1 MATRTRAVDG
11 QSTSTSLPSHT
22 QQIMEAFLWNN
33 KLTTRHEQKKH
44 QEIQSLI
51 LSRLKRQA
59 PTPSQDQLGARQWS
73 DPDSNSSSVIE
84 QYDLS
89 RPRMNN
95 SRPGHD
101 AWPTIQREKQNNES
115 INLQAVLNHRNS
127 IQNRDILPQ
136 RMHSLNI
143 QSDDDD
149 DEDNTI
155 VCCDGV
161 QIREGQK
168 NLCTIAMWAIVILFI
183 INHFFAHMASYMHK
197 PKNIDGRVVELGAQ
211 ANNGVDLEVIA
222 NSNISITEL
231 GDEG

>member
-1 MATRTRAVDG
+1 MDT
-11 QSTSTSLPSHT
+11 QSTSSSLPSHT

-59 PTPSQDQLGARQWS
+59 TTPPHDELGARQWS
-73 DPDSNSSSVIE
+73 DPNSNSSSMIE

-89 RPRMNN
+89 RLRMN
-95 SRPGHD
+95 SRPHD

-115 INLQAVLNHRNS
+115 NNLQAILNHRNS
-127 IQNRDILPQ
+127 IQNREILPQ

-143 QSDDDD
+143 QSGDD

-161 QIREGQK
+161 QIREGTK
-168 NLCTIAMWAIVILFI
+168 NLCTIAIWAIVILFI
-183 INHFFAHMASYMHK
+183 INHFFAHMASYMHT
-197 PKNIDGRVVELGAQ
+197 PKNIDVRIVELGAQ
-211 ANNGVDLEVIA
+211 SNNVIDLGVIA
-222 NSNISITEL
+222 NTNTSVEEL
-231 GDEG
+231 GVEG